1 MNRSRTLHLFLLLV
15 GFLAI
20 AGAGP
25 RVVKAGGVLGRQIF
39 VSPSGSD
46 ANGGTKENPVRSLEK
61 AKELLATEP
70 SKTIVLRSGTYRL
83 RRPLRFTEVDS
94 GSSKNPVIVKA
105 FPGEMPVVSG
115 SRILTTDWKEW
126 KKGVYRTKLTSDQS
140 FEILYANRKQQI
152 LARYPNFQEGV
163 FPFGGFAEDAVSK
176 KRVASWARPKGA
188 YLHSLHGGRW
198 GGYHHQVTGVRADG
212 SVELKGGWQ
221 NNRPEHGP
229 HQKFRFVENVL
240 EELDA
245 EKEWFL
251 DSEEN
256 VLYWKPEKGVDPKA
270 VTLEVPVVEHLVEM
284 VGQPGSPVRFVQFEG
299 IVFQHTKRT
308 FMKSREPLLRSDWA
322 FYRGGAI
329 WLKNACDC
337 SIDRCKLN
345 SLGGNAIVVDSH
357 ARRIHVTGNEISFVG
372 GSAVSFVG
380 SPKAVRSPNF
390 HYSKYTKMEDLDR
403 AKGPKTEDYPADC
416 TAHDNLIF
424 KIGQVEKQ
432 TAGVQIAMAA
442 RIKVS
447 HNSIYDVP
455 RAGINVG
462 DGTWGGHIIEGN
474 DVFDTVKETSDHGSF
489 NSWGRDRYWS
499 SSAGRVNQYVQKD
512 PSLPLLDA
520 VETTHIR
527 NNRFRCDHGWDI
539 DLDDGST
546 NYQIYNNLCLRN
558 GIKLREGFYRHVFN
572 NVVVNNSMHVH
583 VWYDHSGDV
592 IEHNVFGSWYFPIR
606 MPKVW
611 GRSID
616 QNLFDIQ
623 EKPSRWNQ
631 GGRDKRSVISNPQ
644 FLNPEKGDYRV
655 GHLSPAW
662 QLGFHNFAMDQFGV
676 ISPHL
681 RKKART
687 PKLPKYHA
695 KLKVG
700 QKPARDPKV
709 YPWLGGKVKN
719 LVGMGEVSA
728 TGMTSETGVLVV
740 EVPAGSRLAKYRFKE
755 GDVILQFWG
764 SPVENLNSLKRHYNS
779 RPKHSKIPITIMRNQ
794 AKVTLKLD

>member
-1 MNRSRTLHLFLLLV
+1 MQMIRNTVFHFVLLAVALW
-15 GFLAI
+15 GFSAVE
-20 AGAGP
+20 A
-25 RVVKAGGVLGRQIF
+25 RQIY
-39 VSPSGSD
+39 VSPSGD
-46 ANGGTKENPVRSLEK
+46 DTKSG
-61 AKELLATEP
+61 AKEDPIASIHKAIDLLPKEP
-70 SKTIVLRSGTYRL
+70 SRTIILRGGSYRID
-83 RRPLRFTEVDS
+83 RPIHFSANHS
-94 GSSKNPVIVKA
+94 GSSKIPVVLKA
-105 FPGEMPVVSG
+105 FPGEVPVISG
-115 SRILTTDWKEW
+115 SKTLSTNWKIW
-126 KKGVYRTKLTSDQS
+126 KDGIYRTKIDSGQS
-140 FEILYANRKQQI
+140 FDLLFANGKQQT
-152 LARYPNFQEGV
+152 LARYPNYDKTV
-163 FPFGGFAEDAVSK
+163 SPFGGFAADVISK
-176 KRVASWARPKGA
+176 KRIAKWASPKGA
-188 YLHSLHGGRW
+188 YLHSLHGARW
-198 GGYHHQVTGVRADG
+198 GGYHHRIIDINSDG
-212 SVELKGGWQ
+212 SAKLEGGWQ

-229 HQKFRFVENVL
+229 HAKFRFVENVL

-245 EKEWFL
+245 
-251 DSEEN
+251 DSEWYLDKN
-256 VLYWKPEKGVDPKA
+256 NNFLYWKPASGVDPKTA
-270 VTLEVPVVEHLVEM
+270 KLEVPVVEHLVEM
-284 VGQPGSPVRFVQFEG
+284 VGRKNQPVRFIRLQG
-299 IVFQHTKRT
+299 IVFRHSKRT
-308 FMKSREPLLRSDWA
+308 FMKSKERLLRSDWA

-329 WLKNACDC
+329 WLKNARDC
-337 SIDRCKLN
+337 SISNCRLS

-357 ARRIHVTGNEISFVG
+357 ARRIRVSGNEISSIG
-372 GSAVSFVG
+372 ASAICFVG
-380 SPKAVRSPNF
+380 SSNAVRSPNF
-390 HYSKYTKMEDLDR
+390 QYSKFTRLEEMDR
-403 AKGPKTEDYPADC
+403 EIGPKTDDFPADC
-416 TAHDNLIF
+416 VAHDNLIYD
-424 KIGQVEKQ
+424 IGQIEKQ
-432 TAGVQIAMAA
+432 SAGVQIAMAS
-442 RIKVS
+442 RIRVS

-499 SSAGRVNQYVQKD
+499 SSARRVNQYVKSD

-583 VWYDHSGDV
+583 VWYDRSGDV
-592 IEHNVFGSWYFPIR
+592 IEHNLFGSWYFPIR

-611 GRSID
+611 GKSID
-616 QNLFDIQ
+616 QNLFDIG
-623 EKPSRWNQ
+623 EKPSRWNES
-631 GGRDKRSVISNPQ
+631 GRDLGSIISNPR
-644 FLNPEKGDYRV
+644 FIDPEKGDYRV
-655 GHLSPAW
+655 AHQSPAW
-662 QLGFHNFAMDQFGV
+662 QLGFHNFSMDNFGV

-681 RKKART
+681 KKKART
-687 PKLPKYHA
+687 PKLPNYNA

-700 QKPARDPKV
+700 QKPLRDPKV

-740 EVPAGSRLAKYRFKE
+740 EVPTGSQLAKYRFRE
-755 GDVILQFWG
+755 GDVVLQFWG

-794 AKVTLKLD
+794 AKTTLNLD